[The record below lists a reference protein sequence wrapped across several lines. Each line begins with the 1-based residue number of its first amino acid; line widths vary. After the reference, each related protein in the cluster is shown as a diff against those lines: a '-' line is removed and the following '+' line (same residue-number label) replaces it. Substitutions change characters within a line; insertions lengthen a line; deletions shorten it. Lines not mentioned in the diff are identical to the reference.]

1 MKMPIYLDNHASTPI
16 DPRVLEAMWPYLTER
31 YGNAAS
37 GHAWGREAKEGIEAA
52 RGQVARMVSAEPE
65 EVIFTGGATEANNA
79 VLGGVTEALE
89 GRKNHIIISP
99 IEHSSVLN
107 AAQHLAERGWR
118 LTILPIGPSGIIVP
132 DDVKRAI
139 TPQTAI
145 VSVISAN
152 NEIGTIQP
160 VREIGRLCKERGVVF
175 HTDACQGF
183 GRVELDACPIGE
195 PCAALADMI
204 SLSAH
209 KVYGPK
215 GVGALIVRKG
225 TPFKPQML
233 GGTHE
238 NGMRAG
244 TPNTA
249 GIVGLGVAC
258 EVMAEDWPEES
269 GRLGEMRDRLLAR
282 LQSDLGTIVHVNGA
296 MGDGTVRLPHNLN
309 MTLLGVCQHKLEKAL
324 DGVLAVSSGSACLSS
339 SPQTS
344 RIIKAIKAP
353 GVKWGAIVRI
363 GLGRFTTE
371 GDVEQAADILTSV
384 ARDLYDKGCDQE
396 RQAQG
401 KT

>member
-16 DPRVLEAMWPYLTER
+16 DPRVLDAMWPYLTER

-145 VSVISAN
+145 VSVMSAN

-160 VREIGRLCKERGVVF
+160 VREISRLCKERGVVF

-282 LQSDLGTIVHVNGA
+282 LQSDLGTIVHVNGV

-309 MTLLGVCQHKLEKAL
+309 MTLLAVCQHKLEKAL
-324 DGVLAVSSGSACLSS
+324 DGVLAVSSGSACLSN

-371 GDVEQAADILTSV
+371 EEVERAADILTSV
-384 ARDLYDKGCDQE
+384 ARTLYQSGCDGQQKE
-396 RQAQG
+396 
-401 KT
+401 